1 MRSLLIYESPTIVRA
16 RRWPTP
22 ASITGCSTASTAR
35 SVAIRRAPI
44 SARCS
49 PRSRSGWVAK
59 SAMSSCSH
67 STNQPDVAGGRLR
80 SENQMIDSL
89 PTVATAQNGD
99 TLLFEVTDL
108 KQWTYC
114 PRVLYYRY
122 CLPEIRPMTDLMRA
136 GIGSHGDEVGREERR
151 SLRTY
156 GISAGERAFD
166 LGLRSVALGLRG
178 RLDLAIA
185 VPDRAV
191 SGAEA
196 IVVEYRDSEKA
207 AGPHFKLQL
216 AAYALLLE
224 EAWGLPVRRGFIYSI
239 PLRTAEIIGITSAL
253 RQKVRQTVT
262 DMQVAISGER
272 MPAAPASRRPCVSC
286 EFRRFCNDVV

>member
-1 MRSLLIYESPTIVRA
+1 MSNSQ
-16 RRWPTP
+16 
-22 ASITGCSTASTAR
+22 S
-35 SVAIRRAPI
+35 AI
-44 SARCS
+44 
-49 PRSRSGWVAK
+49 
-59 SAMSSCSH
+59 
-67 STNQPDVAGGRLR
+67 
-80 SENQMIDSL
+80 
-89 PTVATAQNGD
+89 ATAPSST

-108 KQWTYC
+108 KQWIYC

-122 CLPEIRPMTDLMRA
+122 CLPEVRPITDLMRA
-136 GIGSHGDEVGREERR
+136 GIGSHSDEVGREERR

-156 GISAGERAFD
+156 GISVGERAFD

-185 VPDRAV
+185 VPDRATL
-191 SGAEA
+191 GAEA
-196 IVVEYRDSEKA
+196 IVVEYKDSEKS

-239 PLRTAEIIGITSAL
+239 PLRTAEIITITPAL
-253 RQKVRQTVT
+253 RQKVRQTIA
-262 DMQVAISGER
+262 DMRAAIVGEQ
-272 MPAAPASRRPCVSC
+272 MPDAPASRRPCVSC